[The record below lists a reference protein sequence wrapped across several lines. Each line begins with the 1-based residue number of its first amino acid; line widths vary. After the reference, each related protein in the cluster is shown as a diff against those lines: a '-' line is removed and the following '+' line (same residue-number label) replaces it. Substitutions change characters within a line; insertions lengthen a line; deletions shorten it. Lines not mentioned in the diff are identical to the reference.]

1 MQINKHDIGLSLVS
15 FLGLLPNKIA
25 QRKMTIGNN
34 AFAKHQAQEV
44 REKAVEQEEVMHILI
59 KSFIE
64 NCLVKEELLLKW
76 IQENEKL
83 ISSQESL
90 IADLLI
96 KGLKEHNL
104 F

>member
-1 MQINKHDIGLSLVS
+1 MEINKHDIGLSLVS
-15 FLGLLPNKIA
+15 FLGLLPNIIA
-25 QRKMTIGNN
+25 QRKMTIGIN
-34 AFAKHQAQEV
+34 AFAEPQEKV
-44 REKAVEQEEVMHILI
+44 MKQEEVMHILN